1 MAETKL
7 TGTYKHQKNENY
19 NDYLKALSMIYYLFF
34 NNFMYDFSQF
44 KEK

>member
-1 MAETKL
+1 MADTKL

-34 NNFMYDFSQF
+34 NNFMYVFSQF